1 MELSI
6 SLLLQAIYLLIV
18 TTLIV
23 KFIHWFV
30 IYVYKW
36 HVVNKIPGLPITIPI
51 IGNIHYLNDR
61 LSNDFFYFTFAAI
74 LIDTFF
80 KFIP

>member
-36 HVVNKIPGLPITIPI
+36 HVVNKIPCLPITILI

-61 LSNDFFYFTFAAI
+61 LSNDYFTFN
-74 LIDTFF
+74 DR
-80 KFIP
+80 